1 MKALLPFF
9 LLGFVL
15 VSCNNGN
22 VKQPE
27 YRDIQNIRIAEVGV
41 LQTTAVVDLIYYN
54 PNNFGL
60 TLNEARGDV
69 YVDVTYLG
77 RFSLE
82 DKVHVG
88 RRSEF
93 LIPAQIKLDNI
104 GAWKNHRDIYKK
116 KEAKVRIEGFA
127 TVSKAGIRK
136 DVPIKYEG
144 IQNIEKFRSLVS
156 R

>member
-1 MKALLPFF
+1 MKSLLPILFV
-9 LLGFVL
+9 GFVL
-15 VSCNNGN
+15 ASCNSGN
-22 VKQPE
+22 VQQPE

-41 LQTTAVVDLIYYN
+41 LQTTAVVDMIYYN

-69 YVDVTYLG
+69 YVDDTYLG

-82 DKVHVG
+82 EKVKVG

-93 LIPAQIKLDNI
+93 LNPAQIKLDNI
-104 GAWKNHRDIYKK
+104 GALRNHRDIYKK

-144 IQNIEKFRSLVS
+144 IQNIEKFRTLVS

>member
-1 MKALLPFF
+1 MKNLLPFF
-9 LLGFVL
+9 LVGLVL
-15 VSCNNGN
+15 VSCNGGN
-22 VKQPE
+22 VKEPE
-27 YRDIQNIRIAEVGV
+27 YRDIQNIRVAEVGV
-41 LQTTAVVDLIYYN
+41 LQTTAAIDLIYYN

-69 YVDVTYLG
+69 YLDDAYLG
-77 RFSLE
+77 RFTLDE
-82 DKVHVG
+82 KVHVG

-93 LIPAQIKLDNI
+93 IVPAMIKLDNI
-104 GAWKNHRDIYKK
+104 GAIKNHRDIYKK

-136 DVPIKYEG
+136 EVPIRHES

-156 R
+156 K